1 MSARFVI
8 LCTALSGFIT
18 VALGAFASHMLRTRL
33 SERLYEVLQTGIQ
46 YQMFHTLVLFG
57 VGLLMLRQSD
67 RGLRQTAVLFM
78 AGIVFFSGSLYVLA
92 LTGQHW
98 LGAVTPVGGVLF
110 LAGWLNLGRVS
121 FRQLSE

>member
-8 LCTALSGFIT
+8 FCTALSGFIT
-18 VALGAFASHMLRTRL
+18 VALGAFASHMLRARL

-46 YQMFHTLVLFG
+46 YQMFHTLALFG

-78 AGIVFFSGSLYVLA
+78 AGMVFFSGSLYVLA

>member
-8 LCTALSGFIT
+8 FCTALSGFIT
-18 VALGAFASHMLRTRL
+18 VALGAFASHMLRARL

-46 YQMFHTLVLFG
+46 YQMFHTLALFG
-57 VGLLMLRQSD
+57 IGLLMLRQSD

-78 AGIVFFSGSLYVLA
+78 TGMFFFSGSLYVLA

-121 FRQLSE
+121 FRQLS

>member
-8 LCTALSGFIT
+8 FCTALSGFIT
-18 VALGAFASHMLRTRL
+18 VALGAFAAHMLRSRL
-33 SERLYEVLQTGIQ
+33 SERLYDVLQTGIQ

-78 AGIVFFSGSLYVLA
+78 AGIVFFSGSLYLMA
-92 LTGQHW
+92 LTGRHW

-121 FRQLSE
+121 FRQLS

>member
-18 VALGAFASHMLRTRL
+18 VALGAFASHMLRTQL

-46 YQMFHTLVLFG
+46 YQMFHTLALFG
-57 VGLLMLRQSD
+57 VGVLMLRQSE

-92 LTGQHW
+92 LSGQHW
-98 LGAVTPVGGVLF
+98 LGAITPVGGVLF

>member
-46 YQMFHTLVLFG
+46 YQMFHTLALFG

>member
-18 VALGAFASHMLRTRL
+18 VALGAFASHILRTQL
-33 SERLYEVLQTGIQ
+33 SVRLYEVLQTGIQ
-46 YQMFHTLVLFG
+46 YQMFHTLALLG

-67 RGLRQTAVLFM
+67 SGLRQTAVLFM
-78 AGIVFFSGSLYVLA
+78 AGMVFFSGSLYALA
-92 LTGQHW
+92 LSGQHW

-110 LAGWLNLGRVS
+110 LAGWLNLGRAA
-121 FRQLSE
+121 FRQLS